1 MTEQIVIDRRFRG
14 PPNSGNGG
22 YSCGVLGDR
31 FEDVATVT
39 LRRPPPLDTPL
50 HLVQEDGRLRLL
62 DGDILIGEAA
72 RDVLEV
78 DAPVPPT
85 ADEARTASQ
94 DYAGFQAHPFPTCFV
109 CGPDRE
115 PGDGLRI
122 FPGPLDGTSVVAAL
136 WAPDRSLDGGAGLVH
151 RRHVWAALDCPSYFA
166 VPGAP
171 LALLGR
177 LTASIDRLPE
187 IDEPLVVIGWPI
199 GSDGRKHFAGSA
211 LADGN
216 GEIVAR
222 AAATWVEIA
231 ALPI

>member
-1 MTEQIVIDRRFRG
+1 MTEKIVIDRRFRG

-39 LRRPPPLDTPL
+39 LRRPPPLDIPL
-50 HLVQEDGRLRLL
+50 RLLHEDGRVRLL
-62 DGDILIGEAA
+62 DGDILIGEATP
-72 RDVLEV
+72 DVLEV
-78 DAPVPPT
+78 DVPVPPT
-85 ADEARTASQ
+85 GNEARAASQ

-122 FPGPLDGTSVVAAL
+122 FPGPLDGTHVVAAA

-166 VPGAP
+166 LPGAP

-216 GEIVAR
+216 GEIVAHG
-222 AAATWVEIA
+222 AATWVEIS
-231 ALPI
+231 ALPL

>member
-31 FEDVATVT
+31 FEGVATVT

-50 HLVQEDGRLRLL
+50 SLVEEDGQVRLY
-62 DGDILIGEAA
+62 DGETLIGEAA
-72 RDVLEV
+72 PDVLDIDV
-78 DAPVPPT
+78 PVQPT
-85 ADEARTASQ
+85 SDGARTASQ
-94 DYAGFQAHPFPTCFV
+94 GYAGFRAHPFPTCFV
-109 CGPDRE
+109 CGPDRD

-122 FPGPLDGTSVVAAL
+122 FPGPLDGTSVVAAP

-166 VPGAP
+166 LPGAP

-177 LTASIDRLPE
+177 ITASIVRLPE
-187 IDEPLVVIGWPI
+187 IDEPLVVLGWPI
-199 GSDGRKHFAGSA
+199 GSDGRKHFSGSA
-211 LADGN
+211 LADGR
-216 GEIVAR
+216 GEIVAH
-222 AAATWVEIA
+222 AAATWVEIP
-231 ALPI
+231 ALPV